1 MRPHTHAALI
11 AEAIQNIDR
20 CILGRNL
27 SHYTERA
34 RTWHAVA
41 LDEVVRNEDC
51 EGWEFCFA
59 DTFGPKATSPLSDD
73 EIMSIWGDSNG
84 TAPEFGREIAI
95 AANVATL
102 KEVAAMPNVTT
113 LTNDSIIDLINQ
125 SPYEGTVNSAR
136 RVANAALAE
145 FKNQLLSNNS
155 IS

>member
-11 AEAIQNIDR
+11 AEAIQTIDR

-41 LDEVVRNEDC
+41 LDEVVRNE
-51 EGWEFCFA
+51 GWEFCFA

-73 EIMSIWGDSNG
+73 EILYILETSG
-84 TAPEFGREIAI
+84 TPAQFGREVAI
-95 AANVATL
+95 AANIATL

-125 SPYEGTVNSAR
+125 SPYEGSVNSAR

-145 FKNQLLSNNS
+145 FKKQLLSNNS

>member
-41 LDEVVRNEDC
+41 RDEVVRKEGC

-59 DTFGPKATSPLSDD
+59 VTFGPKATSPLSDD
-73 EIMSIWGDSNG
+73 EILYILETSG
-84 TAPEFGREIAI
+84 TPAQFGREVAI
-95 AANVATL
+95 AANIATL

-125 SPYEGTVNSAR
+125 SPYEGSVNSAR

-145 FKNQLLSNNS
+145 FKNQLLSNNL